1 MPRRGLNMPDTK
13 AARKTAPTQAAA
25 RAPASRPAKN
35 LVTAGIDVGGVRKG
49 FHGVALRGGHYWRK
63 FSSTDP
69 RAMAAWCREAGAIAV
84 GIDAPARFSEDGRM
98 RPCERALARE
108 LISCFATPT
117 LERAR
122 ATPFYA
128 WMLNGAAL
136 FAAVETT
143 HRLYDGGAPVADDPV
158 CFETFPQA
166 IACALAGKPVSAK
179 EKNTV
184 RRALLAA
191 QGFTPAQMLELRL
204 IDEVDAALC
213 ALAAWRLVQ
222 GKAACYGEAES
233 GFIVVPVHYKKAPGQ
248 QAQAGKPRTS

>member
-1 MPRRGLNMPDTK
+1 MPRES
-13 AARKTAPTQAAA
+13 APPAGKPERRRV
-25 RAPASRPAKN
+25 RAQT
-35 LVTAGIDVGGVRKG
+35 VVAGIDVGGARKG
-49 FHGVALRGGHYWRK
+49 FHGVALRGGRYWRK
-63 FSSTDP
+63 FASTGP
-69 RAMAAWCREAGAIAV
+69 GEMAAWCRGLGAVAV
-84 GIDAPARFSEDGRM
+84 GIDAPARFSQDGRM
-98 RPCERALARE
+98 RPCERALARA

-136 FAAVETT
+136 FAALEIT
-143 HRLYDGGAPVADDPV
+143 HRLYGGDAIDARDPV

-191 QGFTPAQMLELRL
+191 QGFTPAHMLELRL

-222 GKAACYGEAES
+222 DKAVRHGEAES
-233 GFIVVPVHYKKAPGQ
+233 GFIVVPASGSTMPK
-248 QAQAGKPRTS
+248 

>member
-1 MPRRGLNMPDTK
+1 MPVM
-13 AARKTAPTQAAA
+13 
-25 RAPASRPAKN
+25 
-35 LVTAGIDVGGVRKG
+35 VTAGIDVGGARKG
-49 FHGVALRGGHYWRK
+49 FHGVALRGGRYWRK
-63 FSSTDP
+63 FSSSDP
-69 RAMAAWCREAGAIAV
+69 AAMAAWCRETGAVAV

-117 LERAR
+117 LAR
-122 ATPFYA
+122 AQTTPFYA

-136 FAAVETT
+136 FTAIEAT
-143 HRLYDGGAPVADDPV
+143 HRLYDGGVVDADHPA

-166 IACALAGKPVSAK
+166 IACALAGRRVSAK

-191 QGFTPAQMLELRL
+191 QGFMPEQLLELAL

-222 GKAACYGEAES
+222 GKAMRYGEACS
-233 GFIVVPVHYKKAPGQ
+233 GFIVVPLPASKSRG
-248 QAQAGKPRTS
+248 